1 MKILLVRPGLGVLG
15 RRKYSSRACM
25 EPLALAI
32 LAGLTPK
39 GVEVTACDDRF
50 EEIPYDGDFS
60 LVALSVGTF
69 QARRAYEI
77 GDEFRRRG
85 VKVVMGGF
93 HITFCPDEAK
103 EHADA
108 IALGEA
114 EGLWPQIVEDAQKGQ
129 LKERYKHQ
137 EPPRLGGVLPDRS
150 IFADKSYIPMSVIQF
165 GRGCHHNCDFCCIKA
180 FYKTGCRHR
189 PSEDVIAEIED
200 AGRSWVFFTDDNLVV
215 DKERAK
221 EFLKAL
227 IPLRLHWTSQVSLD
241 FVDDDE
247 LLALMVKSGCQCV
260 VIGLESLDEKNMK
273 QMGKGW
279 SKAGAYEEKLA
290 KIRAHGLMVYATF
303 VFGYGNDTEEVFQ
316 RTLGFAMEQKFFLVN
331 FNHLQPYPGTR
342 LYKRLKK
349 EGRLIYD
356 RWWLEESYRFG
367 DACFQPEKMSAQELT
382 DGAFK
387 ARASFYS
394 WRGILSRMWD
404 FSANFKSFY
413 NGSTFL
419 TCNIIS
425 RQDILR
431 KQGLMLGLGRTKEDK
446 RLIEEPSA

>member
-1 MKILLVRPGLGVLG
+1 
-15 RRKYSSRACM
+15 M

-32 LAGLTPK
+32 LAGLTPDD
-39 GVEVTACDDRF
+39 VEVIACDDRF
-50 EEIPYDGDFS
+50 EEIPYEADVS

-77 GDEFRRRG
+77 ADEYRRRG

-93 HITFCPDEAK
+93 HITFCPEEAL

-114 EGLWPQIVEDAQKGQ
+114 EGLWPQIVEDARKGE
-129 LKERYKHQ
+129 LKECYEHKV
-137 EPPRLGGVLPDRS
+137 PPQLGGVLPDRS
-150 IFADKSYIPMSVIQF
+150 IFADKGYMPMSVIQF

-189 PSEDVIAEIED
+189 PVEDVVAEIKV
-200 AGRSWVFFTDDNLVV
+200 AGNSWVFFTDDNIVV

-221 EFLKAL
+221 EFLRAI
-227 IPLRLHWTSQVSLD
+227 IPLKLHWTSQVSLD

-247 LLALMVKSGCQCV
+247 LLSLMVQSGCQCV
-260 VIGLESLDEKNMK
+260 VIGLESLDDKNMR

-279 SKAGAYEEKLA
+279 SKTQNYESKLQ
-290 KIRAHGLMVYATF
+290 KIRDHGLMVYATF
-303 VFGYGNDTEEVFQ
+303 VFGYGNDDKDIFQ
-316 RTLGFAMEQKFFLVN
+316 RTLDFAMKQKFFLVN

-349 EGRLIYD
+349 ENKLLFE
-356 RWWLEESYRFG
+356 RWWLEENYRFG
-367 DACFQPEKMSAQELT
+367 DACFKPDSMSDRELT
-382 DGAFK
+382 EGAFK
-387 ARASFYS
+387 ARSDFYS
-394 WRGILSRMWD
+394 WWAIWKRFWD
-404 FSANFKSFY
+404 FSANCRSFY
-413 NGSTFL
+413 NASTFL

-431 KQGLMLGLGRTKEDK
+431 KQGLMLGLDRTKEDK